1 MMTRVMHI
9 SSFTVSGRPFGMLK
23 QYFVR
28 RDDVFIRDF
37 PYLFGRDTSYDRIL
51 RNVVKDHGS
60 GTYHG
65 MITYRHAPT
74 DGSMRTYPH
83 AVADRYWLRCFQA
96 QIPLLS
102 HYRVTG
108 TSEDYSG
115 RNEAHVANR
124 YWTRVKEGNF
134 KVHIG
139 HAKEMGVESKVKV
152 NAMLDHDLFVIR
164 TEYLLEQFLSAF
176 CIRRTGLIIF
186 QNQFVSLVLPVMRN
200 IHRMAYE
207 SFLARYK
214 LHYFFRCHKVYL
226 LLAHHVEKVS
236 MESTSVYRIPI
247 WRILA
252 PHFHLQLVNPY
263 FIKQLHGHKSDVAD
277 AQWIAECP
285 MKNFISSS
293 FVPPE
298 DIQQFRQYDRRI
310 FVLDE
315 EIVRKLSKLDAV
327 MQRCNIRLSNYVSN
341 VDCKSY
347 KDVVRKISEGV
358 TDPEILIEEIHG
370 RIIKHHGRETILAS
384 LTGVVSQA
392 EVDVLRQLREEL
404 DLAEEHKQE
413 CLERMLDICKEKYP
427 DELRRL
433 QTIPGVKER
442 TATSLI
448 AEIGTDMSKFE
459 TANHLAAWSGLRPRN
474 DESNRKFKSRRITHG
489 NVYLRKNII
498 QCAWAASRTKNCFFS
513 RFSYHQTQ
521 VRKKNKMKVIVSV
534 ARKLLVAA
542 WHVIH
547 DKTDYVDF
555 QKQDRQSPASNG

>member
-1 MMTRVMHI
+1 M
-9 SSFTVSGRPFGMLK
+9 FNPLK
-23 QYFVR
+23 VR
-28 RDDVFIRDF
+28 LMRSVCGLDVHKDSV
-37 PYLFGRDTSYDRIL
+37 YLCIL
-51 RNVVKDHGS
+51 
-60 GTYHG
+60 
-65 MITYRHAPT
+65 
-74 DGSMRTYPH
+74 
-83 AVADRYWLRCFQA
+83 
-96 QIPLLS
+96 
-102 HYRVTG
+102 
-108 TSEDYSG
+108 SEDG
-115 RNEAHVANR
+115 ELI
-124 YWTRVKEGNF
+124 E
-134 KVHIG
+134 KVF
-139 HAKEMGVESKVKV
+139 GV
-152 NAMLDHDLFVIR
+152 L
-164 TEYLLEQFLSAF
+164 T
-176 CIRRTGLIIF
+176 F
-186 QNQFVSLVLPVMRN
+186 QLHQMRD
-200 IHRMAYE
+200 
-207 SFLARYK
+207 
-214 LHYFFRCHKVYL
+214 L

-236 MESTSVYRIPI
+236 MESTSVYWIPI

-263 FIKQLHGHKSDVAD
+263 FIKQLPGHKSDVAD
-277 AQWIAECP
+277 AQWIAECT
-285 MKNFISSS
+285 MKNLISSS

-298 DIQQFRQYDRRI
+298 DIQQLRQYDRRI
-310 FVLDE
+310 FDLDE

-370 RIIKHHGRETILAS
+370 RIIKHHGRETILGS

-413 CLERMLDICKEKYP
+413 CLERMLEICQEKYP

-521 VRKKNKMKVIVSV
+521 VRKKNKMKVIVAV

>member
-1 MMTRVMHI
+1 MRSVC
-9 SSFTVSGRPFGMLK
+9 GL
-23 QYFVR
+23 
-28 RDDVFIRDF
+28 DVHKDSV
-37 PYLFGRDTSYDRIL
+37 YLCIL
-51 RNVVKDHGS
+51 
-60 GTYHG
+60 
-65 MITYRHAPT
+65 
-74 DGSMRTYPH
+74 
-83 AVADRYWLRCFQA
+83 
-96 QIPLLS
+96 
-102 HYRVTG
+102 
-108 TSEDYSG
+108 SEDG
-115 RNEAHVANR
+115 ELI
-124 YWTRVKEGNF
+124 E
-134 KVHIG
+134 KVF
-139 HAKEMGVESKVKV
+139 GV
-152 NAMLDHDLFVIR
+152 L
-164 TEYLLEQFLSAF
+164 T
-176 CIRRTGLIIF
+176 F
-186 QNQFVSLVLPVMRN
+186 QLHQMRD
-200 IHRMAYE
+200 
-207 SFLARYK
+207 
-214 LHYFFRCHKVYL
+214 L
-226 LLAHHVEKVS
+226 LLAHHVETVS
-236 MESTSVYRIPI
+236 MESTSVYWIPI

-263 FIKQLHGHKSDVAD
+263 FIKQLPGHKSDVAD
-277 AQWIAECP
+277 AQWIAECT
-285 MKNFISSS
+285 MKNLISSS

-298 DIQQFRQYDRRI
+298 DIQQLRQYDRRI
-310 FVLDE
+310 FDLDE

-384 LTGVVSQA
+384 LTGIISQA
-392 EVDVLRQLREEL
+392 EIDVLRQLREEL
-404 DLAEEHKQE
+404 DLAEEHEQE
-413 CLERMLDICKEKYP
+413 CLERMLEICQEKYP

-459 TANHLAAWSGLRPRN
+459 TANHLSAWSGLRPRN
-474 DESNRKFKSRRITHG
+474 DESNKKFKSRRITHG

-498 QCAWAASRTKNCFFS
+498 QCAWAASRTKGCFFS

-521 VRKKNKMKVIVSV
+521 VRKKNKMKVIVAV

-555 QKQDRQSPASNG
+555 QKRDRQAPASNG

>member
-1 MMTRVMHI
+1 MRSVC
-9 SSFTVSGRPFGMLK
+9 GL
-23 QYFVR
+23 
-28 RDDVFIRDF
+28 DVHKDSV
-37 PYLFGRDTSYDRIL
+37 YLCIL
-51 RNVVKDHGS
+51 
-60 GTYHG
+60 
-65 MITYRHAPT
+65 
-74 DGSMRTYPH
+74 
-83 AVADRYWLRCFQA
+83 
-96 QIPLLS
+96 
-102 HYRVTG
+102 
-108 TSEDYSG
+108 SEDG
-115 RNEAHVANR
+115 ELI
-124 YWTRVKEGNF
+124 E
-134 KVHIG
+134 KVF
-139 HAKEMGVESKVKV
+139 GV
-152 NAMLDHDLFVIR
+152 L
-164 TEYLLEQFLSAF
+164 T
-176 CIRRTGLIIF
+176 F
-186 QNQFVSLVLPVMRN
+186 QLHQMRD
-200 IHRMAYE
+200 
-207 SFLARYK
+207 
-214 LHYFFRCHKVYL
+214 L

-263 FIKQLHGHKSDVAD
+263 FIKQLPGHKSDVAD
-277 AQWIAECP
+277 AQWIAECT
-285 MKNFISSS
+285 MKNLISSS

-298 DIQQFRQYDRRI
+298 DIQQLRQYDRRI
-310 FVLDE
+310 FDLDE

-392 EVDVLRQLREEL
+392 EIDVLRQLREEL

-433 QTIPGVKER
+433 QTIPEVKER

>member
-1 MMTRVMHI
+1 M
-9 SSFTVSGRPFGMLK
+9 FNPLK
-23 QYFVR
+23 VR
-28 RDDVFIRDF
+28 LMRSVCGLDVHKDSV
-37 PYLFGRDTSYDRIL
+37 YLCIL
-51 RNVVKDHGS
+51 
-60 GTYHG
+60 
-65 MITYRHAPT
+65 
-74 DGSMRTYPH
+74 
-83 AVADRYWLRCFQA
+83 
-96 QIPLLS
+96 
-102 HYRVTG
+102 
-108 TSEDYSG
+108 SEDG
-115 RNEAHVANR
+115 ELI
-124 YWTRVKEGNF
+124 E
-134 KVHIG
+134 KVF
-139 HAKEMGVESKVKV
+139 GV
-152 NAMLDHDLFVIR
+152 L
-164 TEYLLEQFLSAF
+164 T
-176 CIRRTGLIIF
+176 F
-186 QNQFVSLVLPVMRN
+186 QLHQMRD
-200 IHRMAYE
+200 
-207 SFLARYK
+207 
-214 LHYFFRCHKVYL
+214 L

-236 MESTSVYRIPI
+236 MESTSVYWIPI

-263 FIKQLHGHKSDVAD
+263 FIKQLPGHKSDVAD
-277 AQWIAECP
+277 AQWIAECT
-285 MKNFISSS
+285 MKNLISSS

-298 DIQQFRQYDRRI
+298 DIQQLRQYDRRI
-310 FVLDE
+310 FDLDE

-327 MQRCNIRLSNYVSN
+327 MQRCNIRLGNYVSN

-392 EVDVLRQLREEL
+392 EIDVLRQLREEL

-413 CLERMLDICKEKYP
+413 CLERMLEICQEKYP

-433 QTIPGVKER
+433 QTIPGVSER

-498 QCAWAASRTKNCFFS
+498 QCAWSASRTKDCFFS

-521 VRKKNKMKVIVSV
+521 VRKKNKMKVIVAV

>member
-1 MMTRVMHI
+1 M
-9 SSFTVSGRPFGMLK
+9 FNPLK
-23 QYFVR
+23 VR
-28 RDDVFIRDF
+28 LMRSVCGLDVHKDSV
-37 PYLFGRDTSYDRIL
+37 YLCIL
-51 RNVVKDHGS
+51 
-60 GTYHG
+60 
-65 MITYRHAPT
+65 
-74 DGSMRTYPH
+74 
-83 AVADRYWLRCFQA
+83 
-96 QIPLLS
+96 
-102 HYRVTG
+102 
-108 TSEDYSG
+108 SEDG
-115 RNEAHVANR
+115 ELI
-124 YWTRVKEGNF
+124 E
-134 KVHIG
+134 KVF
-139 HAKEMGVESKVKV
+139 GV
-152 NAMLDHDLFVIR
+152 L
-164 TEYLLEQFLSAF
+164 T
-176 CIRRTGLIIF
+176 F
-186 QNQFVSLVLPVMRN
+186 QLHQMRD
-200 IHRMAYE
+200 
-207 SFLARYK
+207 
-214 LHYFFRCHKVYL
+214 L

-236 MESTSVYRIPI
+236 MESTSVYWIPI

-263 FIKQLHGHKSDVAD
+263 FIKQLPGHKSDVAD
-277 AQWIAECP
+277 AQWIAECT
-285 MKNFISSS
+285 MKNLISSS

-298 DIQQFRQYDRRI
+298 DIQQLRQYDRRI
-310 FVLDE
+310 FDLDE

-392 EVDVLRQLREEL
+392 EIDVLRQLREEL

-413 CLERMLDICKEKYP
+413 CLERMLEICQEKYP

-433 QTIPGVKER
+433 QTIPGVSER

-498 QCAWAASRTKNCFFS
+498 QCAWSASRTKDCFFS

-521 VRKKNKMKVIVSV
+521 VRKKNKMKVIVAV

>member
-1 MMTRVMHI
+1 MRSVC
-9 SSFTVSGRPFGMLK
+9 GL
-23 QYFVR
+23 
-28 RDDVFIRDF
+28 DVHKDSV
-37 PYLFGRDTSYDRIL
+37 YLCIL
-51 RNVVKDHGS
+51 
-60 GTYHG
+60 
-65 MITYRHAPT
+65 
-74 DGSMRTYPH
+74 
-83 AVADRYWLRCFQA
+83 
-96 QIPLLS
+96 
-102 HYRVTG
+102 
-108 TSEDYSG
+108 SEDG
-115 RNEAHVANR
+115 ELI
-124 YWTRVKEGNF
+124 E
-134 KVHIG
+134 KVF
-139 HAKEMGVESKVKV
+139 GV
-152 NAMLDHDLFVIR
+152 L
-164 TEYLLEQFLSAF
+164 T
-176 CIRRTGLIIF
+176 F
-186 QNQFVSLVLPVMRN
+186 QLHQMRD
-200 IHRMAYE
+200 
-207 SFLARYK
+207 
-214 LHYFFRCHKVYL
+214 L

-236 MESTSVYRIPI
+236 MESTSVYWIPI

-263 FIKQLHGHKSDVAD
+263 FIKQLPGHKSDVAD
-277 AQWIAECP
+277 AQWIAECT
-285 MKNFISSS
+285 MKNLISSS

-298 DIQQFRQYDRRI
+298 DIQQLRQYDRRI
-310 FVLDE
+310 FDLDE

-327 MQRCNIRLSNYVSN
+327 MQRCNIRLGNYVSN

-358 TDPEILIEEIHG
+358 TDPEILIEVIHG

-392 EVDVLRQLREEL
+392 EIDVLRQLREEL

-413 CLERMLDICKEKYP
+413 CLERMLEICQEKYP

-498 QCAWAASRTKNCFFS
+498 QCAWAASRTKDCFFS

-521 VRKKNKMKVIVSV
+521 VRKKNKMKVIVAV

>member
-1 MMTRVMHI
+1 MRSVC
-9 SSFTVSGRPFGMLK
+9 GL
-23 QYFVR
+23 
-28 RDDVFIRDF
+28 DVHKDSV
-37 PYLFGRDTSYDRIL
+37 YLCIL
-51 RNVVKDHGS
+51 
-60 GTYHG
+60 
-65 MITYRHAPT
+65 
-74 DGSMRTYPH
+74 
-83 AVADRYWLRCFQA
+83 
-96 QIPLLS
+96 
-102 HYRVTG
+102 
-108 TSEDYSG
+108 SEDG
-115 RNEAHVANR
+115 ELI
-124 YWTRVKEGNF
+124 E
-134 KVHIG
+134 KVF
-139 HAKEMGVESKVKV
+139 GV
-152 NAMLDHDLFVIR
+152 L
-164 TEYLLEQFLSAF
+164 T
-176 CIRRTGLIIF
+176 F
-186 QNQFVSLVLPVMRN
+186 QLHQMRD
-200 IHRMAYE
+200 
-207 SFLARYK
+207 
-214 LHYFFRCHKVYL
+214 L

-236 MESTSVYRIPI
+236 MESTSVYWIPI

-263 FIKQLHGHKSDVAD
+263 FIKQLPGHKSDVAD
-277 AQWIAECP
+277 AQWIAECT
-285 MKNFISSS
+285 MKNLISSS

-298 DIQQFRQYDRRI
+298 DIQQLRQYDRRI
-310 FVLDE
+310 FDLDE

-370 RIIKHHGRETILAS
+370 RIIKPHGRETILAS

-413 CLERMLDICKEKYP
+413 CLERMLEICQEKYP

-521 VRKKNKMKVIVSV
+521 VRKKNKMKVIVAV

>member
-1 MMTRVMHI
+1 MRSVCGLDVHKDSVYLCVLSENGELI
-9 SSFTVSGRPFGMLK
+9 EKVFGVLTFQLHQM
-23 QYFVR
+23 
-28 RDDVFIRDF
+28 RD
-37 PYLFGRDTSYDRIL
+37 
-51 RNVVKDHGS
+51 
-60 GTYHG
+60 
-65 MITYRHAPT
+65 
-74 DGSMRTYPH
+74 
-83 AVADRYWLRCFQA
+83 
-96 QIPLLS
+96 
-102 HYRVTG
+102 
-108 TSEDYSG
+108 
-115 RNEAHVANR
+115 
-124 YWTRVKEGNF
+124 
-134 KVHIG
+134 
-139 HAKEMGVESKVKV
+139 
-152 NAMLDHDLFVIR
+152 
-164 TEYLLEQFLSAF
+164 
-176 CIRRTGLIIF
+176 
-186 QNQFVSLVLPVMRN
+186 
-200 IHRMAYE
+200 
-207 SFLARYK
+207 
-214 LHYFFRCHKVYL
+214 L

-236 MESTSVYRIPI
+236 MESTSVYWIPI

-263 FIKQLHGHKSDVAD
+263 FIKQLPGHKSDVAD
-277 AQWIAECP
+277 AQWIAECT
-285 MKNFISSS
+285 MKNLISSS

-298 DIQQFRQYDRRI
+298 DIQQLRQYDRRI
-310 FVLDE
+310 FDLDE

-327 MQRCNIRLSNYVSN
+327 MQRCNIRLGNYVSN

-392 EVDVLRQLREEL
+392 EIDVLRQLREEL

-413 CLERMLDICKEKYP
+413 CLDRMLEICQEKYP

-433 QTIPGVKER
+433 QTIPGVRER

-498 QCAWAASRTKNCFFS
+498 QCAWAASRTKDCFFS
-513 RFSYHQTQ
+513 RFSYYQTQ
-521 VRKKNKMKVIVSV
+521 VRKKNKMKVIVAV

-555 QKQDRQSPASNG
+555 QKQDRQSSASNG

>member
-1 MMTRVMHI
+1 MRSVC
-9 SSFTVSGRPFGMLK
+9 GL
-23 QYFVR
+23 
-28 RDDVFIRDF
+28 DVHKDSV
-37 PYLFGRDTSYDRIL
+37 YLCIL
-51 RNVVKDHGS
+51 
-60 GTYHG
+60 
-65 MITYRHAPT
+65 
-74 DGSMRTYPH
+74 
-83 AVADRYWLRCFQA
+83 
-96 QIPLLS
+96 
-102 HYRVTG
+102 
-108 TSEDYSG
+108 SEDG
-115 RNEAHVANR
+115 ELI
-124 YWTRVKEGNF
+124 E
-134 KVHIG
+134 KVF
-139 HAKEMGVESKVKV
+139 GV
-152 NAMLDHDLFVIR
+152 L
-164 TEYLLEQFLSAF
+164 T
-176 CIRRTGLIIF
+176 F
-186 QNQFVSLVLPVMRN
+186 QLHQMRD
-200 IHRMAYE
+200 
-207 SFLARYK
+207 
-214 LHYFFRCHKVYL
+214 L

-236 MESTSVYRIPI
+236 MESTSVYWIPI

-263 FIKQLHGHKSDVAD
+263 FIKQLPGHKSDVAD
-277 AQWIAECP
+277 AQWIAECT
-285 MKNFISSS
+285 MKNLISSS

-298 DIQQFRQYDRRI
+298 DIQQLRQYDRRI
-310 FVLDE
+310 FDLDE

-358 TDPEILIEEIHG
+358 TDPEILIEVIHG

-392 EVDVLRQLREEL
+392 EIDVLRQLREEL

-413 CLERMLDICKEKYP
+413 CLERMLEICQEKYP

-459 TANHLAAWSGLRPRN
+459 TANHLTAWSGLRPRN

-498 QCAWAASRTKNCFFS
+498 QCAWGASRTKNCFFS

-521 VRKKNKMKVIVSV
+521 VRKKNKMKVIVAV

>member
-1 MMTRVMHI
+1 MRSVCGLDVHKDSVYLCI
-9 SSFTVSGRPFGMLK
+9 LSENGELIEKVFGVLTFQLHQM
-23 QYFVR
+23 
-28 RDDVFIRDF
+28 RD
-37 PYLFGRDTSYDRIL
+37 
-51 RNVVKDHGS
+51 
-60 GTYHG
+60 
-65 MITYRHAPT
+65 
-74 DGSMRTYPH
+74 
-83 AVADRYWLRCFQA
+83 
-96 QIPLLS
+96 
-102 HYRVTG
+102 
-108 TSEDYSG
+108 
-115 RNEAHVANR
+115 
-124 YWTRVKEGNF
+124 
-134 KVHIG
+134 
-139 HAKEMGVESKVKV
+139 
-152 NAMLDHDLFVIR
+152 
-164 TEYLLEQFLSAF
+164 
-176 CIRRTGLIIF
+176 
-186 QNQFVSLVLPVMRN
+186 
-200 IHRMAYE
+200 
-207 SFLARYK
+207 
-214 LHYFFRCHKVYL
+214 L

-236 MESTSVYRIPI
+236 MESTSVYWIPI

-263 FIKQLHGHKSDVAD
+263 FIKQLPGHKSDVAD
-277 AQWIAECP
+277 AQWIAECT
-285 MKNFISSS
+285 MKNLISSS

-298 DIQQFRQYDRRI
+298 DIQQLRQYDRRI
-310 FVLDE
+310 FDLDE

-358 TDPEILIEEIHG
+358 TDPEILIEVIHG

-392 EVDVLRQLREEL
+392 EIDVLRQLREEL

-413 CLERMLDICKEKYP
+413 CLERMLEICQEKYP

-498 QCAWAASRTKNCFFS
+498 QCAWAASRTKDCFFS
-513 RFSYHQTQ
+513 RFSYYQTQ
-521 VRKKNKMKVIVSV
+521 VRKKNKMKVIVAV

>member
-1 MMTRVMHI
+1 MRSVCGLDVHKDSVYLCI
-9 SSFTVSGRPFGMLK
+9 LSENGELIEKVFGVLTFQLHQM
-23 QYFVR
+23 
-28 RDDVFIRDF
+28 RD
-37 PYLFGRDTSYDRIL
+37 
-51 RNVVKDHGS
+51 
-60 GTYHG
+60 
-65 MITYRHAPT
+65 
-74 DGSMRTYPH
+74 
-83 AVADRYWLRCFQA
+83 
-96 QIPLLS
+96 
-102 HYRVTG
+102 
-108 TSEDYSG
+108 
-115 RNEAHVANR
+115 
-124 YWTRVKEGNF
+124 
-134 KVHIG
+134 
-139 HAKEMGVESKVKV
+139 
-152 NAMLDHDLFVIR
+152 
-164 TEYLLEQFLSAF
+164 
-176 CIRRTGLIIF
+176 
-186 QNQFVSLVLPVMRN
+186 
-200 IHRMAYE
+200 
-207 SFLARYK
+207 
-214 LHYFFRCHKVYL
+214 L

-236 MESTSVYRIPI
+236 MESTSVYWIPI

-263 FIKQLHGHKSDVAD
+263 FIKQLPGHKSDVAD
-277 AQWIAECP
+277 AQWIAECT
-285 MKNFISSS
+285 MKNLISSS

-298 DIQQFRQYDRRI
+298 DIQQLRQYDRRI
-310 FVLDE
+310 FDLDE

-392 EVDVLRQLREEL
+392 EIDVLRQLREEL

-413 CLERMLDICKEKYP
+413 CLERMLEICQEKYP

-433 QTIPGVKER
+433 QTIPGVSER

-498 QCAWAASRTKNCFFS
+498 QCAWAASRTKDCFFS

-521 VRKKNKMKVIVSV
+521 VRKKNKMKVIVAV

>member
-1 MMTRVMHI
+1 M
-9 SSFTVSGRPFGMLK
+9 FNPLK
-23 QYFVR
+23 VR
-28 RDDVFIRDF
+28 LMRSVCGLDVHKDSV
-37 PYLFGRDTSYDRIL
+37 YLCIL
-51 RNVVKDHGS
+51 
-60 GTYHG
+60 
-65 MITYRHAPT
+65 
-74 DGSMRTYPH
+74 
-83 AVADRYWLRCFQA
+83 
-96 QIPLLS
+96 
-102 HYRVTG
+102 
-108 TSEDYSG
+108 SEDG
-115 RNEAHVANR
+115 ELI
-124 YWTRVKEGNF
+124 E
-134 KVHIG
+134 KVF
-139 HAKEMGVESKVKV
+139 GV
-152 NAMLDHDLFVIR
+152 L
-164 TEYLLEQFLSAF
+164 T
-176 CIRRTGLIIF
+176 F
-186 QNQFVSLVLPVMRN
+186 QLHQMRD
-200 IHRMAYE
+200 
-207 SFLARYK
+207 
-214 LHYFFRCHKVYL
+214 L

-236 MESTSVYRIPI
+236 MESTSVYWIPI

-263 FIKQLHGHKSDVAD
+263 FIKQLPGHKSDVAD
-277 AQWIAECP
+277 AQWIAECT
-285 MKNFISSS
+285 MKNLISSS

-298 DIQQFRQYDRRI
+298 DIQQLRQYDRRI
-310 FVLDE
+310 FDLDE

-358 TDPEILIEEIHG
+358 TDPEILIEVIHG

-392 EVDVLRQLREEL
+392 EIDVLRQLREEL

-413 CLERMLDICKEKYP
+413 CLERMLEICQEKYP

-521 VRKKNKMKVIVSV
+521 VRKKNKMKVIVAV

>member
-1 MMTRVMHI
+1 MRSVC
-9 SSFTVSGRPFGMLK
+9 GL
-23 QYFVR
+23 
-28 RDDVFIRDF
+28 DVHKDSV
-37 PYLFGRDTSYDRIL
+37 YLCIL
-51 RNVVKDHGS
+51 
-60 GTYHG
+60 
-65 MITYRHAPT
+65 
-74 DGSMRTYPH
+74 
-83 AVADRYWLRCFQA
+83 
-96 QIPLLS
+96 
-102 HYRVTG
+102 
-108 TSEDYSG
+108 SEDG
-115 RNEAHVANR
+115 ELI
-124 YWTRVKEGNF
+124 E
-134 KVHIG
+134 KVF
-139 HAKEMGVESKVKV
+139 GV
-152 NAMLDHDLFVIR
+152 L
-164 TEYLLEQFLSAF
+164 T
-176 CIRRTGLIIF
+176 F
-186 QNQFVSLVLPVMRN
+186 QLHQMRD
-200 IHRMAYE
+200 
-207 SFLARYK
+207 
-214 LHYFFRCHKVYL
+214 L

-236 MESTSVYRIPI
+236 MESTSVYWIPI

-263 FIKQLHGHKSDVAD
+263 FIKQLPGHKSDVAD
-277 AQWIAECP
+277 AQWIAECT
-285 MKNFISSS
+285 MKNLISSS

-298 DIQQFRQYDRRI
+298 DIQQLRQYDRRI
-310 FVLDE
+310 FDLDE

-358 TDPEILIEEIHG
+358 TDPEILIEVIHG

-392 EVDVLRQLREEL
+392 EIDVLRQLREEL

-413 CLERMLDICKEKYP
+413 CLERMLEICQEKYP

-433 QTIPGVKER
+433 QTIPGVSER

-498 QCAWAASRTKNCFFS
+498 QCAWAASRTKDCFFS

-521 VRKKNKMKVIVSV
+521 VRKKNKMKVIVAV

-555 QKQDRQSPASNG
+555 QNKIVNRPLQTGDNDIPLMERLLLL

>member
-1 MMTRVMHI
+1 MRSVC
-9 SSFTVSGRPFGMLK
+9 GL
-23 QYFVR
+23 
-28 RDDVFIRDF
+28 DVHKDSV
-37 PYLFGRDTSYDRIL
+37 YLCIL
-51 RNVVKDHGS
+51 
-60 GTYHG
+60 
-65 MITYRHAPT
+65 
-74 DGSMRTYPH
+74 
-83 AVADRYWLRCFQA
+83 
-96 QIPLLS
+96 
-102 HYRVTG
+102 
-108 TSEDYSG
+108 SEDG
-115 RNEAHVANR
+115 ELI
-124 YWTRVKEGNF
+124 E
-134 KVHIG
+134 KVF
-139 HAKEMGVESKVKV
+139 GV
-152 NAMLDHDLFVIR
+152 L
-164 TEYLLEQFLSAF
+164 T
-176 CIRRTGLIIF
+176 F
-186 QNQFVSLVLPVMRN
+186 QLHQMRD
-200 IHRMAYE
+200 
-207 SFLARYK
+207 
-214 LHYFFRCHKVYL
+214 L

-236 MESTSVYRIPI
+236 MESTSVYWIPI

-252 PHFHLQLVNPY
+252 PNFHLQLVNPY
-263 FIKQLHGHKSDVAD
+263 FIKQLPGHKSDVAD
-277 AQWIAECP
+277 AQWIAECT
-285 MKNFISSS
+285 MKNLISSS

-298 DIQQFRQYDRRI
+298 DIQQLRQYDRRI
-310 FVLDE
+310 FDLDE

-392 EVDVLRQLREEL
+392 EIDVLRQLREEL

-413 CLERMLDICKEKYP
+413 CLERMLEICQEKYP

-433 QTIPGVKER
+433 QTIPGVRER

-521 VRKKNKMKVIVSV
+521 VRKKNKMKVIVAV

>member
-1 MMTRVMHI
+1 MRSVC
-9 SSFTVSGRPFGMLK
+9 GL
-23 QYFVR
+23 
-28 RDDVFIRDF
+28 DVHKDSV
-37 PYLFGRDTSYDRIL
+37 YLCIL
-51 RNVVKDHGS
+51 
-60 GTYHG
+60 
-65 MITYRHAPT
+65 
-74 DGSMRTYPH
+74 
-83 AVADRYWLRCFQA
+83 
-96 QIPLLS
+96 
-102 HYRVTG
+102 
-108 TSEDYSG
+108 SEDG
-115 RNEAHVANR
+115 ELI
-124 YWTRVKEGNF
+124 E
-134 KVHIG
+134 KVF
-139 HAKEMGVESKVKV
+139 GV
-152 NAMLDHDLFVIR
+152 L
-164 TEYLLEQFLSAF
+164 T
-176 CIRRTGLIIF
+176 F
-186 QNQFVSLVLPVMRN
+186 QLHQMRD
-200 IHRMAYE
+200 
-207 SFLARYK
+207 
-214 LHYFFRCHKVYL
+214 L

-236 MESTSVYRIPI
+236 MESTSVYWIPI

-263 FIKQLHGHKSDVAD
+263 FIKQLPGHKSDVAD
-277 AQWIAECP
+277 AQWIAECT
-285 MKNFISSS
+285 MKNLISSS

-298 DIQQFRQYDRRI
+298 DIQQLRQYDRRI
-310 FVLDE
+310 FDLDE

-392 EVDVLRQLREEL
+392 EIDVLRQLREEL

-433 QTIPGVKER
+433 QTIPEVKER

>member
-1 MMTRVMHI
+1 MRSVC
-9 SSFTVSGRPFGMLK
+9 GL
-23 QYFVR
+23 
-28 RDDVFIRDF
+28 DVHKDSV
-37 PYLFGRDTSYDRIL
+37 YLCIL
-51 RNVVKDHGS
+51 
-60 GTYHG
+60 
-65 MITYRHAPT
+65 
-74 DGSMRTYPH
+74 
-83 AVADRYWLRCFQA
+83 
-96 QIPLLS
+96 
-102 HYRVTG
+102 
-108 TSEDYSG
+108 SEDG
-115 RNEAHVANR
+115 ELI
-124 YWTRVKEGNF
+124 E
-134 KVHIG
+134 KVF
-139 HAKEMGVESKVKV
+139 GV
-152 NAMLDHDLFVIR
+152 L
-164 TEYLLEQFLSAF
+164 T
-176 CIRRTGLIIF
+176 F
-186 QNQFVSLVLPVMRN
+186 QLHQMRD
-200 IHRMAYE
+200 
-207 SFLARYK
+207 
-214 LHYFFRCHKVYL
+214 L

-236 MESTSVYRIPI
+236 MESTSVYWIPI

-252 PHFHLQLVNPY
+252 PNFHLQLVNPY
-263 FIKQLHGHKSDVAD
+263 FIKQLPGHKSDVAD
-277 AQWIAECP
+277 AQWIAECT
-285 MKNFISSS
+285 MKNLISSS

-298 DIQQFRQYDRRI
+298 DIQQLRQYDRRI
-310 FVLDE
+310 FDLDE

-392 EVDVLRQLREEL
+392 EIDVLRQLREEL

-498 QCAWAASRTKNCFFS
+498 QCAWAASRTKNCFFI

-521 VRKKNKMKVIVSV
+521 VRKKNKMKVIVAV

>member
-1 MMTRVMHI
+1 MGK
-9 SSFTVSGRPFGMLK
+9 SRPTYAQSYFACSKSQLFIIFEVLLFNPLK
-23 QYFVR
+23 VR
-28 RDDVFIRDF
+28 LMRSVCGLDVHKDSV
-37 PYLFGRDTSYDRIL
+37 YLCIL
-51 RNVVKDHGS
+51 
-60 GTYHG
+60 
-65 MITYRHAPT
+65 
-74 DGSMRTYPH
+74 
-83 AVADRYWLRCFQA
+83 
-96 QIPLLS
+96 
-102 HYRVTG
+102 
-108 TSEDYSG
+108 SEDG
-115 RNEAHVANR
+115 ELI
-124 YWTRVKEGNF
+124 E
-134 KVHIG
+134 KVF
-139 HAKEMGVESKVKV
+139 GV
-152 NAMLDHDLFVIR
+152 L
-164 TEYLLEQFLSAF
+164 T
-176 CIRRTGLIIF
+176 F
-186 QNQFVSLVLPVMRN
+186 Q
-200 IHRMAYE
+200 
-207 SFLARYK
+207 
-214 LHYFFRCHKVYL
+214 LHQICDL

-236 MESTSVYRIPI
+236 MESTSVYWIPI

-263 FIKQLHGHKSDVAD
+263 FIKQLPGHKSDVAD
-277 AQWIAECP
+277 AQWIAECT
-285 MKNFISSS
+285 MKNLISSS

-298 DIQQFRQYDRRI
+298 DIQQLRQYDRRI
-310 FVLDE
+310 FDLDE

-327 MQRCNIRLSNYVSN
+327 MQRCNIRLGNYVSN

-413 CLERMLDICKEKYP
+413 CLERMLEICQEKYP

-433 QTIPGVKER
+433 QTIPGVSER

-498 QCAWAASRTKNCFFS
+498 QCAWAASRTKDCFFS

-521 VRKKNKMKVIVSV
+521 VRKKNKMKVIVAV

>member
-1 MMTRVMHI
+1 MRSVC
-9 SSFTVSGRPFGMLK
+9 GL
-23 QYFVR
+23 
-28 RDDVFIRDF
+28 DVHKDSV
-37 PYLFGRDTSYDRIL
+37 YLCIL
-51 RNVVKDHGS
+51 
-60 GTYHG
+60 
-65 MITYRHAPT
+65 
-74 DGSMRTYPH
+74 
-83 AVADRYWLRCFQA
+83 
-96 QIPLLS
+96 
-102 HYRVTG
+102 
-108 TSEDYSG
+108 SEDG
-115 RNEAHVANR
+115 ELI
-124 YWTRVKEGNF
+124 E
-134 KVHIG
+134 KVF
-139 HAKEMGVESKVKV
+139 GV
-152 NAMLDHDLFVIR
+152 L
-164 TEYLLEQFLSAF
+164 T
-176 CIRRTGLIIF
+176 F
-186 QNQFVSLVLPVMRN
+186 QLHQMRD
-200 IHRMAYE
+200 
-207 SFLARYK
+207 
-214 LHYFFRCHKVYL
+214 L

-236 MESTSVYRIPI
+236 MESTSVYWIPI

-263 FIKQLHGHKSDVAD
+263 FIKQLPGHKSDVAD
-277 AQWIAECP
+277 AQWIAECT
-285 MKNFISSS
+285 MKNLISSS

-298 DIQQFRQYDRRI
+298 DIQQLRQYDRRI
-310 FVLDE
+310 FDLDE
-315 EIVRKLSKLDAV
+315 EIARKLSKLDAV

-413 CLERMLDICKEKYP
+413 CLERMLEICQEKYP

-459 TANHLAAWSGLRPRN
+459 TANHLTAWSGLRPRN

-498 QCAWAASRTKNCFFS
+498 QCAWGASRTKNCFFS

-521 VRKKNKMKVIVSV
+521 VRKKNKMKVIVAV

>member
-1 MMTRVMHI
+1 MRSVC
-9 SSFTVSGRPFGMLK
+9 GL
-23 QYFVR
+23 
-28 RDDVFIRDF
+28 DVHKDSV
-37 PYLFGRDTSYDRIL
+37 YLCIL
-51 RNVVKDHGS
+51 
-60 GTYHG
+60 
-65 MITYRHAPT
+65 
-74 DGSMRTYPH
+74 
-83 AVADRYWLRCFQA
+83 
-96 QIPLLS
+96 
-102 HYRVTG
+102 
-108 TSEDYSG
+108 SEDG
-115 RNEAHVANR
+115 ELI
-124 YWTRVKEGNF
+124 E
-134 KVHIG
+134 KVF
-139 HAKEMGVESKVKV
+139 GV
-152 NAMLDHDLFVIR
+152 L
-164 TEYLLEQFLSAF
+164 T
-176 CIRRTGLIIF
+176 F
-186 QNQFVSLVLPVMRN
+186 QLHQMRD
-200 IHRMAYE
+200 
-207 SFLARYK
+207 
-214 LHYFFRCHKVYL
+214 L

-236 MESTSVYRIPI
+236 MESTSVYWIPI

-263 FIKQLHGHKSDVAD
+263 FIKQLPGHKSDVAD
-277 AQWIAECP
+277 AQWIAECT
-285 MKNFISSS
+285 MKNLISSS

-298 DIQQFRQYDRRI
+298 DIQQLRQYDRRI
-310 FVLDE
+310 FDLDE

-347 KDVVRKISEGV
+347 KDVARKISEGV
-358 TDPEILIEEIHG
+358 TDPEILIEVIHG

-392 EVDVLRQLREEL
+392 EIDVLRQLREEL

-413 CLERMLDICKEKYP
+413 CLERMLEICQEKYP

-433 QTIPGVKER
+433 QTIPGVSER

-498 QCAWAASRTKNCFFS
+498 QCAWSASRTKDCFFS

-521 VRKKNKMKVIVSV
+521 VRKKNKMKVIVAV

>member
-1 MMTRVMHI
+1 MRSVC
-9 SSFTVSGRPFGMLK
+9 GL
-23 QYFVR
+23 
-28 RDDVFIRDF
+28 DVHKDSV
-37 PYLFGRDTSYDRIL
+37 YLCIL
-51 RNVVKDHGS
+51 
-60 GTYHG
+60 
-65 MITYRHAPT
+65 
-74 DGSMRTYPH
+74 
-83 AVADRYWLRCFQA
+83 
-96 QIPLLS
+96 
-102 HYRVTG
+102 
-108 TSEDYSG
+108 SEDG
-115 RNEAHVANR
+115 ELI
-124 YWTRVKEGNF
+124 E
-134 KVHIG
+134 KVF
-139 HAKEMGVESKVKV
+139 GV
-152 NAMLDHDLFVIR
+152 L
-164 TEYLLEQFLSAF
+164 T
-176 CIRRTGLIIF
+176 F
-186 QNQFVSLVLPVMRN
+186 QLHQMRD
-200 IHRMAYE
+200 
-207 SFLARYK
+207 
-214 LHYFFRCHKVYL
+214 L

-236 MESTSVYRIPI
+236 MESTSVYWIPI

-263 FIKQLHGHKSDVAD
+263 FIKQLPGHKSDVAD
-277 AQWIAECP
+277 AQWIAECT
-285 MKNFISSS
+285 MKNLISSS

-298 DIQQFRQYDRRI
+298 DIQQLRQYDRRI
-310 FVLDE
+310 FDLDE

-392 EVDVLRQLREEL
+392 EIDVLRQLREEL

-413 CLERMLDICKEKYP
+413 CLERMLEICQEKYP

-433 QTIPGVKER
+433 QTIPGVRER

-498 QCAWAASRTKNCFFS
+498 QCAWAASRTKDCFFS
-513 RFSYHQTQ
+513 RFSYYQTQ
-521 VRKKNKMKVIVSV
+521 VRKKNKMKVIVAV

-555 QKQDRQSPASNG
+555 QKQDRQSSASNG

>member
-1 MMTRVMHI
+1 MRSVCGLDVHKDSVYLCI
-9 SSFTVSGRPFGMLK
+9 LSENGELIEKVFGVLTFQLHQM
-23 QYFVR
+23 
-28 RDDVFIRDF
+28 RD
-37 PYLFGRDTSYDRIL
+37 
-51 RNVVKDHGS
+51 
-60 GTYHG
+60 
-65 MITYRHAPT
+65 
-74 DGSMRTYPH
+74 
-83 AVADRYWLRCFQA
+83 
-96 QIPLLS
+96 
-102 HYRVTG
+102 
-108 TSEDYSG
+108 
-115 RNEAHVANR
+115 
-124 YWTRVKEGNF
+124 
-134 KVHIG
+134 
-139 HAKEMGVESKVKV
+139 
-152 NAMLDHDLFVIR
+152 
-164 TEYLLEQFLSAF
+164 
-176 CIRRTGLIIF
+176 
-186 QNQFVSLVLPVMRN
+186 
-200 IHRMAYE
+200 
-207 SFLARYK
+207 
-214 LHYFFRCHKVYL
+214 L

-236 MESTSVYRIPI
+236 MESTSVYWIPI

-263 FIKQLHGHKSDVAD
+263 FIKQLPGHKSDVAD
-277 AQWIAECP
+277 AQWIAECT
-285 MKNFISSS
+285 MKNLISSS

-298 DIQQFRQYDRRI
+298 DIQQLRQYDRRI
-310 FVLDE
+310 FDLDE

-358 TDPEILIEEIHG
+358 TDPEILIEVIHG

-392 EVDVLRQLREEL
+392 EIDVLRQLREEL

-413 CLERMLDICKEKYP
+413 CLERMLEICQEKYP

-433 QTIPGVKER
+433 QTIPGVSER

-498 QCAWAASRTKNCFFS
+498 QCAWAASRTKDCFFS

-521 VRKKNKMKVIVSV
+521 VRKKNKMKVIVAV

>member
-1 MMTRVMHI
+1 MRSVC
-9 SSFTVSGRPFGMLK
+9 GL
-23 QYFVR
+23 
-28 RDDVFIRDF
+28 DVHKDSV
-37 PYLFGRDTSYDRIL
+37 YLCIL
-51 RNVVKDHGS
+51 
-60 GTYHG
+60 
-65 MITYRHAPT
+65 
-74 DGSMRTYPH
+74 
-83 AVADRYWLRCFQA
+83 
-96 QIPLLS
+96 
-102 HYRVTG
+102 
-108 TSEDYSG
+108 SEDG
-115 RNEAHVANR
+115 ELI
-124 YWTRVKEGNF
+124 E
-134 KVHIG
+134 KVF
-139 HAKEMGVESKVKV
+139 GV
-152 NAMLDHDLFVIR
+152 L
-164 TEYLLEQFLSAF
+164 T
-176 CIRRTGLIIF
+176 F
-186 QNQFVSLVLPVMRN
+186 QLHQMRD
-200 IHRMAYE
+200 
-207 SFLARYK
+207 
-214 LHYFFRCHKVYL
+214 L

-236 MESTSVYRIPI
+236 MESTSVYWIPI

-263 FIKQLHGHKSDVAD
+263 FIKQLPGHKSDVAD
-277 AQWIAECP
+277 AQWIAECT
-285 MKNFISSS
+285 MKNLISSS

-298 DIQQFRQYDRRI
+298 DIQQLRQYDRRI
-310 FVLDE
+310 FDLDE

-347 KDVVRKISEGV
+347 KDVVRKISDGV

-392 EVDVLRQLREEL
+392 EIDVLRQLREEL

-521 VRKKNKMKVIVSV
+521 VRKKNKMKVIVAV

>member
-1 MMTRVMHI
+1 MFNPLKVRLMRSVCGLDVHKDSVYLCI
-9 SSFTVSGRPFGMLK
+9 LSENGELIEKVFGVLTFQLHQM
-23 QYFVR
+23 
-28 RDDVFIRDF
+28 RD
-37 PYLFGRDTSYDRIL
+37 
-51 RNVVKDHGS
+51 
-60 GTYHG
+60 
-65 MITYRHAPT
+65 
-74 DGSMRTYPH
+74 
-83 AVADRYWLRCFQA
+83 
-96 QIPLLS
+96 
-102 HYRVTG
+102 
-108 TSEDYSG
+108 
-115 RNEAHVANR
+115 
-124 YWTRVKEGNF
+124 
-134 KVHIG
+134 
-139 HAKEMGVESKVKV
+139 
-152 NAMLDHDLFVIR
+152 
-164 TEYLLEQFLSAF
+164 
-176 CIRRTGLIIF
+176 
-186 QNQFVSLVLPVMRN
+186 
-200 IHRMAYE
+200 
-207 SFLARYK
+207 
-214 LHYFFRCHKVYL
+214 L

-236 MESTSVYRIPI
+236 MESTSVYWIPI

-263 FIKQLHGHKSDVAD
+263 FIKQLPGHKSDVAD
-277 AQWIAECP
+277 AQWIAECT
-285 MKNFISSS
+285 MKNLISSS

-298 DIQQFRQYDRRI
+298 DIQQLRQYDRRI
-310 FVLDE
+310 FDLDE

-392 EVDVLRQLREEL
+392 EIDVLRQLREEL

-413 CLERMLDICKEKYP
+413 CLERMLEICQEKYP

-433 QTIPGVKER
+433 QTIPGVSER

-498 QCAWAASRTKNCFFS
+498 QCAWAASRTKDCFFS

-521 VRKKNKMKVIVSV
+521 VRKKNKMKVIVAV

>member
-1 MMTRVMHI
+1 MRSVC
-9 SSFTVSGRPFGMLK
+9 GL
-23 QYFVR
+23 
-28 RDDVFIRDF
+28 DVHKDSV
-37 PYLFGRDTSYDRIL
+37 YLCIL
-51 RNVVKDHGS
+51 
-60 GTYHG
+60 
-65 MITYRHAPT
+65 
-74 DGSMRTYPH
+74 
-83 AVADRYWLRCFQA
+83 
-96 QIPLLS
+96 
-102 HYRVTG
+102 
-108 TSEDYSG
+108 SEDG
-115 RNEAHVANR
+115 ELI
-124 YWTRVKEGNF
+124 E
-134 KVHIG
+134 KVF
-139 HAKEMGVESKVKV
+139 GV
-152 NAMLDHDLFVIR
+152 L
-164 TEYLLEQFLSAF
+164 T
-176 CIRRTGLIIF
+176 F
-186 QNQFVSLVLPVMRN
+186 QLHQMRD
-200 IHRMAYE
+200 
-207 SFLARYK
+207 
-214 LHYFFRCHKVYL
+214 L

-236 MESTSVYRIPI
+236 MESTSVYWIPI

-252 PHFHLQLVNPY
+252 PNFHLQLVNPY
-263 FIKQLHGHKSDVAD
+263 FIKQLPGHKSDVAD
-277 AQWIAECP
+277 AQWIAECT
-285 MKNFISSS
+285 MKNLISSS

-298 DIQQFRQYDRRI
+298 DIQQLRQYDRRI
-310 FVLDE
+310 FDLDE

-358 TDPEILIEEIHG
+358 TDPEILIEVIHG

-392 EVDVLRQLREEL
+392 EIDVLRQLREEL

-413 CLERMLDICKEKYP
+413 CLERMLEICQEKYP

-433 QTIPGVKER
+433 QTIPGVSER

-498 QCAWAASRTKNCFFS
+498 QCAWSASRTKDCFFS

-521 VRKKNKMKVIVSV
+521 VRKKNKMKVIVAV

>member
-1 MMTRVMHI
+1 MRSVCGLDVHKDSVYLCI
-9 SSFTVSGRPFGMLK
+9 LSENGELIEKVFGVLTFQLHQM
-23 QYFVR
+23 
-28 RDDVFIRDF
+28 RD
-37 PYLFGRDTSYDRIL
+37 
-51 RNVVKDHGS
+51 
-60 GTYHG
+60 
-65 MITYRHAPT
+65 
-74 DGSMRTYPH
+74 
-83 AVADRYWLRCFQA
+83 
-96 QIPLLS
+96 
-102 HYRVTG
+102 
-108 TSEDYSG
+108 
-115 RNEAHVANR
+115 
-124 YWTRVKEGNF
+124 
-134 KVHIG
+134 
-139 HAKEMGVESKVKV
+139 
-152 NAMLDHDLFVIR
+152 
-164 TEYLLEQFLSAF
+164 
-176 CIRRTGLIIF
+176 
-186 QNQFVSLVLPVMRN
+186 
-200 IHRMAYE
+200 
-207 SFLARYK
+207 
-214 LHYFFRCHKVYL
+214 L

-236 MESTSVYRIPI
+236 MESTSVYWIPI

-263 FIKQLHGHKSDVAD
+263 FIKQLPGHKSDVAD
-277 AQWIAECP
+277 AQWIAECT
-285 MKNFISSS
+285 MKNLISSS

-298 DIQQFRQYDRRI
+298 DIQQLRQYDRRI
-310 FVLDE
+310 FDLDE

-327 MQRCNIRLSNYVSN
+327 MQRCNIRLGNYVSN

-392 EVDVLRQLREEL
+392 EIDVLRQLREEL

-413 CLERMLDICKEKYP
+413 CLERMLEICQEKYP

-433 QTIPGVKER
+433 QTIPGVRER

-498 QCAWAASRTKNCFFS
+498 QCAWAASRTKDCFFS
-513 RFSYHQTQ
+513 RFSYYQTQ
-521 VRKKNKMKVIVSV
+521 VRKKNKMKVIVAV

-555 QKQDRQSPASNG
+555 QKQDRQSSASNG

>member
-1 MMTRVMHI
+1 MRSVC
-9 SSFTVSGRPFGMLK
+9 GL
-23 QYFVR
+23 
-28 RDDVFIRDF
+28 DVHKDSV
-37 PYLFGRDTSYDRIL
+37 YLCIL
-51 RNVVKDHGS
+51 
-60 GTYHG
+60 
-65 MITYRHAPT
+65 
-74 DGSMRTYPH
+74 
-83 AVADRYWLRCFQA
+83 
-96 QIPLLS
+96 
-102 HYRVTG
+102 
-108 TSEDYSG
+108 SEDG
-115 RNEAHVANR
+115 ELI
-124 YWTRVKEGNF
+124 E
-134 KVHIG
+134 KVF
-139 HAKEMGVESKVKV
+139 GV
-152 NAMLDHDLFVIR
+152 L
-164 TEYLLEQFLSAF
+164 T
-176 CIRRTGLIIF
+176 F
-186 QNQFVSLVLPVMRN
+186 QLHQMRD
-200 IHRMAYE
+200 
-207 SFLARYK
+207 
-214 LHYFFRCHKVYL
+214 L

-236 MESTSVYRIPI
+236 MESTSVYWIPI

-263 FIKQLHGHKSDVAD
+263 FIKQLPGHKSDVAD
-277 AQWIAECP
+277 AQWIAECT
-285 MKNFISSS
+285 MKNLISSS

-298 DIQQFRQYDRRI
+298 DIQQLRQYDRRI
-310 FVLDE
+310 FDLDE

-392 EVDVLRQLREEL
+392 EIDVLRELREEL

-498 QCAWAASRTKNCFFS
+498 QCAWAASRTKDCFFS

-521 VRKKNKMKVIVSV
+521 VRKKNKMKVIVAV

>member
-1 MMTRVMHI
+1 M
-9 SSFTVSGRPFGMLK
+9 FNPLK
-23 QYFVR
+23 VR
-28 RDDVFIRDF
+28 LMRSVCGLDVHKDSV
-37 PYLFGRDTSYDRIL
+37 YLCIL
-51 RNVVKDHGS
+51 
-60 GTYHG
+60 
-65 MITYRHAPT
+65 
-74 DGSMRTYPH
+74 
-83 AVADRYWLRCFQA
+83 
-96 QIPLLS
+96 
-102 HYRVTG
+102 
-108 TSEDYSG
+108 SEDG
-115 RNEAHVANR
+115 ELI
-124 YWTRVKEGNF
+124 E
-134 KVHIG
+134 KVF
-139 HAKEMGVESKVKV
+139 GV
-152 NAMLDHDLFVIR
+152 L
-164 TEYLLEQFLSAF
+164 T
-176 CIRRTGLIIF
+176 F
-186 QNQFVSLVLPVMRN
+186 QLHQMRD
-200 IHRMAYE
+200 
-207 SFLARYK
+207 
-214 LHYFFRCHKVYL
+214 L

-236 MESTSVYRIPI
+236 MESTSVYWIPI

-263 FIKQLHGHKSDVAD
+263 FIKQLPGHKSDVAD
-277 AQWIAECP
+277 AQWIAECT
-285 MKNFISSS
+285 MKNLISSS

-298 DIQQFRQYDRRI
+298 DIQQLRQYDRRI
-310 FVLDE
+310 FDLDE

-358 TDPEILIEEIHG
+358 TDPEILIEVIHG

-392 EVDVLRQLREEL
+392 EIDVLRQLREEL

-413 CLERMLDICKEKYP
+413 CLERMLEICQEKYP

-498 QCAWAASRTKNCFFS
+498 QCAWAASRTKDCFFS

-521 VRKKNKMKVIVSV
+521 VRKKNKMKVIVAV

>member
-1 MMTRVMHI
+1 MRSVC
-9 SSFTVSGRPFGMLK
+9 GL
-23 QYFVR
+23 
-28 RDDVFIRDF
+28 DVHKDSV
-37 PYLFGRDTSYDRIL
+37 YLCIL
-51 RNVVKDHGS
+51 
-60 GTYHG
+60 
-65 MITYRHAPT
+65 
-74 DGSMRTYPH
+74 
-83 AVADRYWLRCFQA
+83 
-96 QIPLLS
+96 
-102 HYRVTG
+102 
-108 TSEDYSG
+108 SEDG
-115 RNEAHVANR
+115 ELI
-124 YWTRVKEGNF
+124 E
-134 KVHIG
+134 KVF
-139 HAKEMGVESKVKV
+139 GV
-152 NAMLDHDLFVIR
+152 L
-164 TEYLLEQFLSAF
+164 T
-176 CIRRTGLIIF
+176 F
-186 QNQFVSLVLPVMRN
+186 QLHQMRD
-200 IHRMAYE
+200 
-207 SFLARYK
+207 
-214 LHYFFRCHKVYL
+214 L

-236 MESTSVYRIPI
+236 MESTSVYWIPI

-252 PHFHLQLVNPY
+252 PHFHPQLVNPY
-263 FIKQLHGHKSDVAD
+263 FIKQLPGHKSDVAD
-277 AQWIAECP
+277 AQWIAECT
-285 MKNFISSS
+285 MKNLISSS

-298 DIQQFRQYDRRI
+298 DIQQLRQYDRRI
-310 FVLDE
+310 FDLDE

-358 TDPEILIEEIHG
+358 TDPEILIEVIHG

-392 EVDVLRQLREEL
+392 EIDVLRQLREEL

-413 CLERMLDICKEKYP
+413 CLERMLEICQEKYP

-433 QTIPGVKER
+433 QTIPGVSEC

-498 QCAWAASRTKNCFFS
+498 QCAWSASRTKDCFFS

-521 VRKKNKMKVIVSV
+521 VRKKNKMKVIVAV

>member
-1 MMTRVMHI
+1 MFNPLKVRLMRSVCGLDVHKDSVYLCVLSENGELI
-9 SSFTVSGRPFGMLK
+9 EKVFGVLTFQLHQM
-23 QYFVR
+23 
-28 RDDVFIRDF
+28 RD
-37 PYLFGRDTSYDRIL
+37 
-51 RNVVKDHGS
+51 
-60 GTYHG
+60 
-65 MITYRHAPT
+65 
-74 DGSMRTYPH
+74 
-83 AVADRYWLRCFQA
+83 
-96 QIPLLS
+96 
-102 HYRVTG
+102 
-108 TSEDYSG
+108 
-115 RNEAHVANR
+115 
-124 YWTRVKEGNF
+124 
-134 KVHIG
+134 
-139 HAKEMGVESKVKV
+139 
-152 NAMLDHDLFVIR
+152 
-164 TEYLLEQFLSAF
+164 
-176 CIRRTGLIIF
+176 
-186 QNQFVSLVLPVMRN
+186 
-200 IHRMAYE
+200 
-207 SFLARYK
+207 
-214 LHYFFRCHKVYL
+214 L

-236 MESTSVYRIPI
+236 MESTSVYWIPI

-263 FIKQLHGHKSDVAD
+263 FIKQLPGHKSDVAD
-277 AQWIAECP
+277 AQWIAECT
-285 MKNFISSS
+285 MKNLISSS

-298 DIQQFRQYDRRI
+298 DIQQLRQYDRRI
-310 FVLDE
+310 FDLDE

-327 MQRCNIRLSNYVSN
+327 MQRCNIRLGNYVSN

-392 EVDVLRQLREEL
+392 EIDVLRQLREEL

-413 CLERMLDICKEKYP
+413 CLERMLEICQEKYP

-433 QTIPGVKER
+433 QTIPGVRER

-448 AEIGTDMSKFE
+448 AEIGRDMSKFE

-498 QCAWAASRTKNCFFS
+498 QCAWAASRTKDCFFS
-513 RFSYHQTQ
+513 RFSYYQTQ
-521 VRKKNKMKVIVSV
+521 VRKKNKMKVIVAV

-555 QKQDRQSPASNG
+555 QKQDRQSSASNG

>member
-1 MMTRVMHI
+1 MRSVC
-9 SSFTVSGRPFGMLK
+9 GL
-23 QYFVR
+23 
-28 RDDVFIRDF
+28 DVHKDSV
-37 PYLFGRDTSYDRIL
+37 YLCIL
-51 RNVVKDHGS
+51 
-60 GTYHG
+60 
-65 MITYRHAPT
+65 
-74 DGSMRTYPH
+74 
-83 AVADRYWLRCFQA
+83 
-96 QIPLLS
+96 
-102 HYRVTG
+102 
-108 TSEDYSG
+108 SEDG
-115 RNEAHVANR
+115 ELI
-124 YWTRVKEGNF
+124 E
-134 KVHIG
+134 KVF
-139 HAKEMGVESKVKV
+139 GV
-152 NAMLDHDLFVIR
+152 L
-164 TEYLLEQFLSAF
+164 T
-176 CIRRTGLIIF
+176 F
-186 QNQFVSLVLPVMRN
+186 QLHQMRD
-200 IHRMAYE
+200 
-207 SFLARYK
+207 
-214 LHYFFRCHKVYL
+214 L

-236 MESTSVYRIPI
+236 MESTSVYWIPI

-263 FIKQLHGHKSDVAD
+263 FIKQLPGHKSDVAD
-277 AQWIAECP
+277 AQWIAECT
-285 MKNFISSS
+285 MKNLISSS

-298 DIQQFRQYDRRI
+298 DIQQLRQYDRRI
-310 FVLDE
+310 FDLDE

-413 CLERMLDICKEKYP
+413 CLERMLEICQEKYP

-459 TANHLAAWSGLRPRN
+459 TANHLTAWSGLRPRN

-521 VRKKNKMKVIVSV
+521 VRKKNKMKVIVAV

>member
-1 MMTRVMHI
+1 M
-9 SSFTVSGRPFGMLK
+9 FNPLK
-23 QYFVR
+23 VR
-28 RDDVFIRDF
+28 LMRSVCGLDVHKDSV
-37 PYLFGRDTSYDRIL
+37 YLCIL
-51 RNVVKDHGS
+51 
-60 GTYHG
+60 
-65 MITYRHAPT
+65 
-74 DGSMRTYPH
+74 
-83 AVADRYWLRCFQA
+83 
-96 QIPLLS
+96 
-102 HYRVTG
+102 
-108 TSEDYSG
+108 SEDG
-115 RNEAHVANR
+115 ELI
-124 YWTRVKEGNF
+124 E
-134 KVHIG
+134 KVF
-139 HAKEMGVESKVKV
+139 GV
-152 NAMLDHDLFVIR
+152 L
-164 TEYLLEQFLSAF
+164 T
-176 CIRRTGLIIF
+176 F
-186 QNQFVSLVLPVMRN
+186 QLHQMRD
-200 IHRMAYE
+200 
-207 SFLARYK
+207 
-214 LHYFFRCHKVYL
+214 L

-236 MESTSVYRIPI
+236 MESTSVYWIPI

-263 FIKQLHGHKSDVAD
+263 FIKQLPGHKSDVAD
-277 AQWIAECP
+277 AQWIAECT
-285 MKNFISSS
+285 MKNLISSS

-298 DIQQFRQYDRRI
+298 DIQQLRQYDRRI
-310 FVLDE
+310 FDLDE

-327 MQRCNIRLSNYVSN
+327 MQRCNIRLGNYVSN

-392 EVDVLRQLREEL
+392 EIDVLRQLREEL

-413 CLERMLDICKEKYP
+413 CLERMLEICQEKYP

-433 QTIPGVKER
+433 QTIPGVSER

-498 QCAWAASRTKNCFFS
+498 QCAWAASRTKDCFFS
-513 RFSYHQTQ
+513 RFSYYQTQ
-521 VRKKNKMKVIVSV
+521 VRKKNKMKVIVAV

-555 QKQDRQSPASNG
+555 QKQDRQSSASNG